1 MSENS
6 NNDSDIIISTET
18 AEELPIAPPA
28 VENSW
33 FGFMPMVLIFVM
45 FYFFLIRPQEKK
57 RKEHENV
64 ISTIKIGEEIMTSG
78 GIFGTITKINTSEDT
93 MLLRI
98 AKDVEIKILKS
109 AISDITSRKK
119 TDQPK
124 LPNSKKNKS

>member
-1 MSENS
+1 MSEN
-6 NNDSDIIISTET
+6 NNKDTDVIISTET
-18 AEELPIAPPA
+18 AEELPIAPPP

-33 FGFMPMVLIFVM
+33 FGFVPMALVFVM

-64 ISTIKIGEEIMTSG
+64 ISTIKLGEEVMTSG

-93 MLLRI
+93 MLLRV

-119 TDQPK
+119 VDQQK
-124 LPNSKKNKS
+124 LTNSKSKKS